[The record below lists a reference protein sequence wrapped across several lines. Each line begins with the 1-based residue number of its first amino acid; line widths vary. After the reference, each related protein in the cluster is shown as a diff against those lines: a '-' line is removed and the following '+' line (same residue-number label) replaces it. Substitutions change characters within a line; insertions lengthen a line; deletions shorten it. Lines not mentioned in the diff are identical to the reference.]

1 MIQQKKGSGHILLLF
16 NLFLLCFD
24 MSNGECNRLP
34 YRVII
39 QIISRKDLLIAQESL
54 FFDPEVVF
62 IDYQMKIGAVY

>member
-1 MIQQKKGSGHILLLF
+1 
-16 NLFLLCFD
+16 